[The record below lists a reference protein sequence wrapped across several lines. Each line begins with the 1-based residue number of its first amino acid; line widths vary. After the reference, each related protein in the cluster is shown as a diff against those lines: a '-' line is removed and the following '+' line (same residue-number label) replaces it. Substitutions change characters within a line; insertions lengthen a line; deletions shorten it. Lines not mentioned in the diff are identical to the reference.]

1 MSKEVC
7 PWVWACHGRR
17 VKPSVHHRPQFPMS
31 ARERLYEIRKRHRKT
46 EIWSESWRLD
56 FKANDFCQ
64 FCLGLEDGECI
75 ADDCFGCPYARERN
89 AYRCRIEAEARFH
102 RPTRRERLFER
113 RKCIRRKANAFR
125 RAARRANRNRQW
137 KLRDRCL
144 LRYQMTRLLM
154 SPFPR

>member
-7 PWVWACHGRR
+7 PWVWACHGRM
-17 VKPSVHHRPQFPMS
+17 VKPSVHHRPPFPMS
-31 ARERLYEIRKRHRKT
+31 ARERLYEIRKRYRKT

-102 RPTRRERLFER
+102 RPTRRERLYER
-113 RKCIRRKANAFR
+113 RKQTAVRYTLMMHVYCRRKHPDGFRAYCNAVYD
-125 RAARRANRNRQW
+125 
-137 KLRDRCL
+137 LRPFAP
-144 LRYQMTRLLM
+144 
-154 SPFPR
+154 SPR